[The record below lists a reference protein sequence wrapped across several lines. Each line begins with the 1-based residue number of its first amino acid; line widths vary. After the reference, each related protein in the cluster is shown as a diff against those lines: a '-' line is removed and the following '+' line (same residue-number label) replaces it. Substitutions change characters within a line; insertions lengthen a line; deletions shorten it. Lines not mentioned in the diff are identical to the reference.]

1 MANSRKFAELGQLG
15 ILLTIVA
22 IFYFIIIPVG
32 ILDPEGMSL
41 NEGLPPSFSARLV
54 AILAAVLMIVRSF
67 QILYLKPSEISK
79 AKVHADNSSDIT
91 GENSSKTQ
99 EIPIRGLLS
108 MSAGLIF
115 AFIMTPFLGF
125 FPAGFLLLVILLKI
139 LGETRTLFL
148 FLPPVIVTIMIWLL
162 FGQLLSIRLPD
173 GIIFSG

>member
-22 IFYFIIIPVG
+22 IFYFIILPIG
-32 ILDPEGMSL
+32 ILDPKGMSL

-54 AILAAVLMIVRSF
+54 AILAAVLMIVRSL